1 MKIDGEN
8 KEVQLVKE
16 EEYDLLKERFER
28 GFTDIKQLILDQFD
42 EGFKVRVAIITG
54 NQSIV
59 DQDFEAQFSDT
70 GKYHIELFRTNLSN
84 ADQITGYIQEEG
96 FEDYDLLAFMRGGGT
111 GLDVFDSDKLS
122 QTVLDLRKP
131 FITALGHQ
139 DDLVMLSKIADKNLA
154 TPSALGTYLQN
165 IGREY
170 DEKMSLIEGL
180 KLEIEK
186 RDQTLLKKEEEL
198 EVMTSD
204 IRNQLNI
211 RKSQLRNLR
220 LWIVLLVFVIAGLLY
235 LAYSLWS

>member
-16 EEYDLLKERFER
+16 EEYDLLKE
-28 GFTDIKQLILDQFD
+28 
-42 EGFKVRVAIITG
+42 RVAIITG

-111 GLDVFDSDKLS
+111 GLDVYDSDKLS

-131 FITALGHQ
+131 FITAL
-139 DDLVMLSKIADKNLA
+139 
-154 TPSALGTYLQN
+154 
-165 IGREY
+165 
-170 DEKMSLIEGL
+170 
-180 KLEIEK
+180 
-186 RDQTLLKKEEEL
+186 
-198 EVMTSD
+198 
-204 IRNQLNI
+204 
-211 RKSQLRNLR
+211 
-220 LWIVLLVFVIAGLLY
+220 
-235 LAYSLWS
+235 